1 MKIRET
7 ASCIADKTVN
17 YFTVCAESAR
27 REFKSFFD
35 YIKNNYLFITIS
47 CAVFLVV
54 YSSWIAGVY
63 PRIDND
69 SWINNPNTTYNWLYI
84 GRQGGI
90 LTKKLFG
97 LLYLNPTLATTL
109 GYLVVCLAGLLFGYL
124 FWRCSLRSGWACA
137 CFWLPMFLSP
147 IFAEQ
152 FYFDSQIFEIAFAFV
167 LAAAGVGLCLYGA
180 FRRSYTALFLSF
192 LAQSWAI
199 ATYQSYA
206 FLIFAMLLF
215 CFAML
220 YRKRTVCGGDVRV
233 KEYVS
238 ALLISAIVF
247 FAAAI
252 IYTVTTL
259 LWFYGSAYGDAR
271 FSWKTESFSQCIE
284 NILTH
289 VKNGLLGEGIF
300 YSWLYLVF
308 AILCAGTA
316 VLDAVRSKQ
325 KLGILNVALVVAMQF
340 SPFLLTVL
348 FGGIITIRAQFT
360 YSFVFAADMLYMICR
375 DWKIAVRSSAR
386 FNFGFVFIFLSFVAL
401 FSQINITCRLI
412 YTDNLRS
419 QEDVRFA
426 TMLERDLKEIS
437 SEEKPL
443 AIIGIMRPNLNKS
456 CVYGELIGLSMFEYC
471 YSIEPRYVSST
482 WTACSVMTTMGF
494 PFTTAGEE
502 NIYNARIYARDNDM
516 PNYPAE
522 GSIQD
527 MGDYIIVK
535 LSDDEFVNEL
545 PPENAEDP
553 ASE

>member
-7 ASCIADKTVN
+7 ASCIADKTLN

-271 FSWKTESFSQCIE
+271 FF
-284 NILTH
+284 
-289 VKNGLLGEGIF
+289 F
-300 YSWLYLVF
+300 F
-308 AILCAGTA
+308 
-316 VLDAVRSKQ
+316 
-325 KLGILNVALVVAMQF
+325 F
-340 SPFLLTVL
+340 
-348 FGGIITIRAQFT
+348 
-360 YSFVFAADMLYMICR
+360 
-375 DWKIAVRSSAR
+375 
-386 FNFGFVFIFLSFVAL
+386 
-401 FSQINITCRLI
+401 
-412 YTDNLRS
+412 
-419 QEDVRFA
+419 
-426 TMLERDLKEIS
+426 
-437 SEEKPL
+437 
-443 AIIGIMRPNLNKS
+443 
-456 CVYGELIGLSMFEYC
+456 
-471 YSIEPRYVSST
+471 
-482 WTACSVMTTMGF
+482 
-494 PFTTAGEE
+494 
-502 NIYNARIYARDNDM
+502 
-516 PNYPAE
+516 
-522 GSIQD
+522 
-527 MGDYIIVK
+527 
-535 LSDDEFVNEL
+535 
-545 PPENAEDP
+545 
-553 ASE
+553 